1 MALLKHPLALAV
13 LGGAILLIFFTWRH
27 RRRATANAA
36 DHGLVHIPKT
46 EQDLTRYYVASM
58 ALFLVLAL
66 ASCWA
71 ATEYAAWAFNW
82 PVVFGGCTWTVP
94 LPGAA
99 PAAARWVCGPHL
111 YEPFA
116 IFVWIFKYERLTRP
130 AQAAIFDRA
139 HAIVG
144 IGFVFALIAPM
155 YFIFRRSQRIKS
167 ERNDLHGSAHWA
179 VQKEVEATNL
189 LPSEANRGG
198 VVFGAWRDP
207 SGRVQYLRHKGP
219 EHMMVFAPTRSG
231 KGVGIVI
238 PTLVSWDESVLVLDI
253 KGENWALTS
262 GFRER
267 VLKQRALKFDPTA
280 LDSARFNPLLEIRLD
295 LNMVKDVQNICTLI
309 VDPDGKGLEDH
320 WAKTA
325 FDLLVG
331 VVIFV
336 LVCEFPEGV
345 QPDRSLATVLGILS
359 DGGVFR
365 EVAETSAE
373 ARAQA
378 AAEKAAKAGAQGA
391 APKKPAQAVAE
402 GAKKVLEYIEQTALE
417 AMRALD
423 AAPAAPSSGPDDGV
437 PADQTGHAWRARRN
451 AWLTVAAS
459 SRAWLN
465 KPANEGGSV
474 LSTALSFLS
483 LYRDPIVADNTRVS
497 DFSVESL
504 MGGRNPDGQVV
515 KEKTSLYLVVPP
527 SDKDRLKPLLR
538 IVVSQV
544 VRRLTEG
551 MDFDTGGGKSR
562 FPHRLLLLID
572 EFPSLGKLEI
582 FEEALAFI
590 AGYGMKAL
598 LVAQDR
604 VQLAKAYSKEE
615 SIFSNCHIRIAY
627 APNNPETADMLSKMC
642 GQATVTHVQRQ
653 YSGNRMHIMLQN
665 VNTNEQIVGRPL
677 LTADECMRLPP
688 DDEIVFVA
696 GHAPLYCQKIKYYAD
711 SAMAARTALGMAA
724 STGRSADAARPPDR
738 AAPGTGA
745 TPHKAPVTGGAGGAS
760 GEIRL
765 GAALDAVFGD
775 LFAGIVSPPQPIS
788 PGGDDAATTD
798 TDGEDTQ

>member
-1 MALLKHPLALAV
+1 MVLLTHPLALAV
-13 LGGAILLIFFTWRH
+13 LGGAILLILFTWRH
-27 RRRATANAA
+27 RRRAAATAAE
-36 DHGLVHIPKT
+36 HGLVHIPKAD
-46 EQDLTRYYVASM
+46 QDLTRYYAASM

-82 PVVFGGCTWTVP
+82 PAVFGGCTWTAPAGGTP
-94 LPGAA
+94 LPGAV

-144 IGFVFALIAPM
+144 IGFVLALIAPM
-155 YFIFRRSQRIKS
+155 YFIFRRSQRIKN

-179 VQKEVEATNL
+179 APKEVEATKL
-189 LPSEANRGG
+189 LPSPENRGG

-207 SGRVQYLRHKGP
+207 SGRVHYLRHKGP

-267 VLKQRALKFDPTA
+267 VLEQRALKFDPTA

-309 VDPDGKGLEDH
+309 VDPDGRGLEDH

-345 QPDRSLATVLGILS
+345 EPDRSLATVLGILS

-402 GAKKVLEYIEQTALE
+402 GAKKVLEYIEQTALD

-423 AAPAAPSSGPDDGV
+423 AAPAE
-437 PADQTGHAWRARRN
+437 GHAWRARRN
-451 AWLTVAAS
+451 AWLTVAAA

-504 MGGRNPDGQVV
+504 MGGKNPDGQAV

-598 LVAQDR
+598 LIVQDR
-604 VQLAKAYSKEE
+604 VQLAKSYTKEE

-696 GHAPLYCQKIKYYAD
+696 GTAPIYCQKIKYYGD

-724 STGRSADAARPPDR
+724 STGRSPDAPPPPD
-738 AAPGTGA
+738 GA
-745 TPHKAPVTGGAGGAS
+745 VP
-760 GEIRL
+760 
-765 GAALDAVFGD
+765 GAALHSTLGEVLSA
-775 LFAGIVSPPQPIS
+775 LSANS
-788 PGGDDAATTD
+788 PGGDDAAVTD
-798 TDGEDTQ
+798 TDGEEIE

>member
-1 MALLKHPLALAV
+1 MALLKHTLALAV
-13 LGGAILLIFFTWRH
+13 LGGAMLLILLTWRH
-27 RRRATANAA
+27 RRRSAATAAE
-36 DHGLVHIPKT
+36 HGLVHIPKAD
-46 EQDLTRYYVASM
+46 QDLTRYYAASM

-82 PVVFGGCTWTVP
+82 PAVFGGCTWTAPAGGTP
-94 LPGAA
+94 LPGAV

-144 IGFVFALIAPM
+144 IGFVLALIAPM
-155 YFIFRRSQRIKS
+155 YFIFRRSQRIKN

-179 VQKEVEATNL
+179 APKEVEATKL
-189 LPSEANRGG
+189 LPSPENRGG

-207 SGRVQYLRHKGP
+207 SGRVHYLRHKGP

-309 VDPDGKGLEDH
+309 VDPDGRGLEDH

-345 QPDRSLATVLGILS
+345 EADRSLATVLGILS

-402 GAKKVLEYIEQTALE
+402 GAKKVLEYIEQTALD

-423 AAPAAPSSGPDDGV
+423 AAPAE
-437 PADQTGHAWRARRN
+437 GHAWRARRN
-451 AWLTVAAS
+451 AWLTVAAA

-504 MGGRNPDGQVV
+504 MGGKNPDGQAV

-544 VRRLTEG
+544 VCRLTEG

-598 LVAQDR
+598 LIVQDR
-604 VQLAKAYSKEE
+604 VQLAKSYTKEE

-696 GHAPLYCQKIKYYAD
+696 GTAPIYCQKIKYYGD

-724 STGRSADAARPPDR
+724 STGRSPDAPPPPD
-738 AAPGTGA
+738 GA
-745 TPHKAPVTGGAGGAS
+745 VP
-760 GEIRL
+760 
-765 GAALDAVFGD
+765 GAALHSTLGEVLSA
-775 LFAGIVSPPQPIS
+775 LPANS
-788 PGGDDAATTD
+788 PGGDDAAVTD
-798 TDGEDTQ
+798 TDGEEIE

>member
-1 MALLKHPLALAV
+1 MALLKHTLALAV
-13 LGGAILLIFFTWRH
+13 LGGAMLLILFTWRH
-27 RRRATANAA
+27 RRRSAATAAE
-36 DHGLVHIPKT
+36 HGLVHIPKAD
-46 EQDLTRYYVASM
+46 QDLTRYYAASM

-82 PVVFGGCTWTVP
+82 PAVFGGCTWTAPAGGTP
-94 LPGAA
+94 LPGAV

-144 IGFVFALIAPM
+144 IGFVLALIAPM
-155 YFIFRRSQRIKS
+155 YFIFRRSQRIKN

-179 VQKEVEATNL
+179 APKEVEATKL
-189 LPSEANRGG
+189 LPSPENRGG

-207 SGRVQYLRHKGP
+207 SGRVHYLRHKGP

-309 VDPDGKGLEDH
+309 VDPDGRGLEDH

-336 LVCEFPEGV
+336 LVCESPEGV
-345 QPDRSLATVLGILS
+345 EPDRSLATVLGILS

-402 GAKKVLEYIEQTALE
+402 GAKKVLEYIEQTALD

-423 AAPAAPSSGPDDGV
+423 AAPAE
-437 PADQTGHAWRARRN
+437 GHAWRARRN
-451 AWLTVAAS
+451 AWLTVAAA

-504 MGGRNPDGQVV
+504 MGGKNPDGQAV

-598 LVAQDR
+598 LIVQDR
-604 VQLAKAYSKEE
+604 VQLAKSYTKEE

-677 LTADECMRLPP
+677 LTADECMRLPS

-696 GHAPLYCQKIKYYAD
+696 GTAPIYCQKIKYYGD

-724 STGRSADAARPPDR
+724 STGRSPDAPPPPD
-738 AAPGTGA
+738 GA
-745 TPHKAPVTGGAGGAS
+745 VP
-760 GEIRL
+760 
-765 GAALDAVFGD
+765 GAALHSTLGEVLSA
-775 LFAGIVSPPQPIS
+775 LPANS
-788 PGGDDAATTD
+788 PGGDDAAVTD
-798 TDGEDTQ
+798 TDGEEIE

>member
-1 MALLKHPLALAV
+1 MTLLTHPLALAV
-13 LGGAILLIFFTWRH
+13 LGGAILLVLFTWR
-27 RRRATANAA
+27 RRRRVAA
-36 DHGLVHIPKT
+36 SGAEHGLVHIPKT
-46 EQDLTRYYVASM
+46 EQDLTRYYAASM

-66 ASCWA
+66 AACWA
-71 ATEYAAWAFNW
+71 ATEYAAWAFRW
-82 PVVFGGCTWTVP
+82 PVVFGGCTWTGP
-94 LPGAA
+94 LQGAA
-99 PAAARWVCGPHL
+99 PARGGWVCGPHL

-116 IFVWIFKYERLTRP
+116 IFVWIFRYERLTRP

-139 HAIVG
+139 HFIVG
-144 IGFVFALIAPM
+144 IGFVFALLAPM
-155 YFIFRRSQRIKS
+155 FFIFRRSQRIKS

-179 VQKEVEATNL
+179 AEKEVEATQL
-189 LPSEANRGG
+189 LPSAANRGG
-198 VVFGAWRDP
+198 VVFGAWRDGA
-207 SGRVQYLRHKGP
+207 GRVHYLRHKGP

-345 QPDRSLATVLGILS
+345 EPDRSLATVLGILS

-365 EVAETSAE
+365 EVAEFSAE

-378 AAEKAAKAGAQGA
+378 AAEKAAKAGAQGG
-391 APKKPAQAVAE
+391 APKKPTQAVAE
-402 GAKKVLEYIEQTALE
+402 GAKKVLEHIEQTALE

-423 AAPAAPSSGPDDGV
+423 AAPAALPSGLKDHDGV
-437 PADQTGHAWRARRN
+437 ADAGHAWRARRN

-465 KPANEGGSV
+465 KPANEAGSV

-504 MGGRNPDGQVV
+504 MGGKNPDGQAV

-604 VQLAKAYSKEE
+604 VQLAKAYTKEE

-696 GHAPLYCQKIKYYAD
+696 GTAPIYCQKIKYFAD
-711 SAMAARTALGMAA
+711 SAMAARTALGVAA
-724 STGRSADAARPPDR
+724 STGRG
-738 AAPGTGA
+738 PGTGRQVERNSPA
-745 TPHKAPVTGGAGGAS
+745 TDTPSEDDEDSEAAGEDVPTAPRGGIGGA
-760 GEIRL
+760 
-765 GAALDAVFGD
+765 AVTEPD
-775 LFAGIVSPPQPIS
+775 E
-788 PGGDDAATTD
+788 
-798 TDGEDTQ
+798 EDIG

>member
-1 MALLKHPLALAV
+1 MTLLTSPLALAV
-13 LGGAILLIFFTWRH
+13 LGGAILLILFTWR
-27 RRRATANAA
+27 RRRRSTATAAE
-36 DHGLVHIPKT
+36 HGLVHIPKAD
-46 EQDLTRYYVASM
+46 QDLTRYYAASM

-82 PVVFGGCTWTVP
+82 PAVFGGCTWTLPV
-94 LPGAA
+94 PGAA

-139 HAIVG
+139 HFIVG
-144 IGFVFALIAPM
+144 AGFVFALLAPM
-155 YFIFRRSQRIKS
+155 FFIFRRSQRIKS

-179 VQKEVEATNL
+179 AEKEVEATQL

-198 VVFGAWRDP
+198 VVFGAWRDGA
-207 SGRVQYLRHKGP
+207 GRVQYLRHKGP

-309 VDPDGKGLEDH
+309 VDPDGRGLEDH

-345 QPDRSLATVLGILS
+345 EPDRSLATVLGILS

-365 EVAETSAE
+365 EVAESSAE
-373 ARAQA
+373 VRTRV
-378 AAEKAAKAGAQGA
+378 AAEKAAARGEKPTQTRV
-391 APKKPAQAVAE
+391 APAE
-402 GAKKVLEYIEQTALE
+402 GAKKVLEYIEQAALE
-417 AMRALD
+417 AMKSLD
-423 AAPAAPSSGPDDGV
+423 AAPPPSGASDGTEAAG
-437 PADQTGHAWRARRN
+437 AAGHAWRARRN

-497 DFSVESL
+497 DFSIESL
-504 MGGRNPDGQVV
+504 MGGKNPDGQAV

-598 LVAQDR
+598 LIVQDR
-604 VQLAKAYSKEE
+604 VQLAKSYTKEE

-696 GHAPLYCQKIKYYAD
+696 GTAPIYCQKIKYYAD
-711 SAMAARTALGMAA
+711 AAMAARTALGTAA
-724 STGRSADAARPPDR
+724 STGRAADALPPPDR
-738 AAPGTGA
+738 ATAGAGDVPRTGPADGTGS
-745 TPHKAPVTGGAGGAS
+745 VTGGAGGAG
-760 GEIRL
+760 GEIQL
-765 GAALDAVFGD
+765 GGPLQAALGDILSGLRPIAPGVGDATV
-775 LFAGIVSPPQPIS
+775 
-788 PGGDDAATTD
+788 TD
-798 TDGEDTQ
+798 TDAEDIE

>member
-1 MALLKHPLALAV
+1 MALLKHTLALAV
-13 LGGAILLIFFTWRH
+13 LGGAMLLILFTWRH
-27 RRRATANAA
+27 RRRSAATAAE
-36 DHGLVHIPKT
+36 HGLVHIPKAD
-46 EQDLTRYYVASM
+46 QDLTRYYAASM

-82 PVVFGGCTWTVP
+82 PAVFGGCTWTAPAGGTP
-94 LPGAA
+94 LPGAV

-144 IGFVFALIAPM
+144 IGFVLALIAPM
-155 YFIFRRSQRIKS
+155 YFIFRRSQRIKN

-179 VQKEVEATNL
+179 APKEVEATKL
-189 LPSEANRGG
+189 LPSPENRGG

-207 SGRVQYLRHKGP
+207 SGRVHYLRHKGP

-309 VDPDGKGLEDH
+309 VDPDGRGLEDH

-345 QPDRSLATVLGILS
+345 EPDRSLATVLGILS

-402 GAKKVLEYIEQTALE
+402 GAKKVLEYIEQTALD

-423 AAPAAPSSGPDDGV
+423 AAPAE
-437 PADQTGHAWRARRN
+437 GHAWRARRN
-451 AWLTVAAS
+451 AWLTVAAA

-504 MGGRNPDGQVV
+504 MGGKNPDGQAV

-598 LVAQDR
+598 LIVQDR
-604 VQLAKAYSKEE
+604 VQLAKSYTKEE

-696 GHAPLYCQKIKYYAD
+696 GTAPIYCQKIKYYGD

-724 STGRSADAARPPDR
+724 STGRSPDAPPPPD
-738 AAPGTGA
+738 GA
-745 TPHKAPVTGGAGGAS
+745 VP
-760 GEIRL
+760 
-765 GAALDAVFGD
+765 GAALHSTLGEVLSA
-775 LFAGIVSPPQPIS
+775 LSANS
-788 PGGDDAATTD
+788 PGGDDAAVTD
-798 TDGEDTQ
+798 TDGEEIE

>member
-1 MALLKHPLALAV
+1 MALLKHPLALAI
-13 LGGAILLIFFTWRH
+13 LGGAILLILFAW
-27 RRRATANAA
+27 RRRRRSTTTAAE
-36 DHGLVHIPKT
+36 HGLVHIPKAD
-46 EQDLTRYYVASM
+46 QDLTRYYAASM

-82 PVVFGGCTWTVP
+82 PAVFGGCTWTAPAGGTP
-94 LPGAA
+94 LPGAV

-144 IGFVFALIAPM
+144 IGFVLALIAPM
-155 YFIFRRSQRIKS
+155 YFIFRRSQRIKN

-179 VQKEVEATNL
+179 APKEVEATKL
-189 LPSEANRGG
+189 LPSPENRGG

-207 SGRVQYLRHKGP
+207 SGRVHYLRHKGP

-309 VDPDGKGLEDH
+309 VDPDGRGLEDH

-345 QPDRSLATVLGILS
+345 EPDRSLATVLGILS

-402 GAKKVLEYIEQTALE
+402 GAKKVLEYIEQTALD

-423 AAPAAPSSGPDDGV
+423 AAPAE
-437 PADQTGHAWRARRN
+437 GHAWRARRN
-451 AWLTVAAS
+451 AWLTVAAA

-504 MGGRNPDGQVV
+504 MGGKNPDGQAV

-598 LVAQDR
+598 LIVQDR
-604 VQLAKAYSKEE
+604 VQLAKSYTKEE

-677 LTADECMRLPP
+677 LTADECMRLPS

-696 GHAPLYCQKIKYYAD
+696 GTAPIYCQKIKYYGD

-724 STGRSADAARPPDR
+724 STGRSPDAPPPPD
-738 AAPGTGA
+738 GA
-745 TPHKAPVTGGAGGAS
+745 VP
-760 GEIRL
+760 
-765 GAALDAVFGD
+765 GAALHSTLGEVLSA
-775 LFAGIVSPPQPIS
+775 LPANS
-788 PGGDDAATTD
+788 PGGDDAAVTD
-798 TDGEDTQ
+798 TDGEEIE

>member
-1 MALLKHPLALAV
+1 MALLTHSLALTV
-13 LGGAILLIFFTWRH
+13 LGGAILLVLFTWRRRL
-27 RRRATANAA
+27 RRRTIVEAVE
-36 DHGLVHIPKT
+36 HGLVHIPKT
-46 EQDLTRYYVASM
+46 QQDLTRYYAASM

-82 PVVFGGCTWTVP
+82 PPVFGGCTWTGP
-94 LPGAA
+94 A
-99 PAAARWVCGPHL
+99 PAHWVCGPHL

-130 AQAAIFDRA
+130 AQAVIFDRA
-139 HAIVG
+139 HFIVG
-144 IGFVFALIAPM
+144 IGFVFALLAPM
-155 YFIFRRSQRIKS
+155 FFIFRRSQRIKS

-179 VQKEVEATNL
+179 VQKEVEATQL
-189 LPSEANRGG
+189 LPSEENRGG
-198 VVFGAWRDP
+198 VVFGAWRDGA
-207 SGRVQYLRHKGP
+207 GRVHYLRHKGP

-267 VLKQRALKFDPTA
+267 VLGQRAIKFDPTA

-309 VDPDGKGLEDH
+309 VDPDGRGLEDH

-336 LVCEFPEGV
+336 LVCEFPESV

-365 EVAETSAE
+365 EVAESSAE
-373 ARAQA
+373 ARALA
-378 AAEKAAKAGAQGA
+378 AAEKAAKAGAQGG

-423 AAPAAPSSGPDDGV
+423 AIPAAPSSTPTDDGV
-437 PADQTGHAWRARRN
+437 VPPIRPAAGGQAGAGAGHAWRARRN

-465 KPANEGGSV
+465 KPPNEGGSV

-497 DFSVESL
+497 DFSIESL
-504 MGGRNPDGQVV
+504 MGGKNPGGDEV

-538 IVVSQV
+538 ILVSQV

-551 MDFDTGGGKSR
+551 MDFDKGGGKSR

-711 SAMAARTALGMAA
+711 SAMAARTALGVAS

-738 AAPGTGA
+738 VVPGPGAAPSMGS
-745 TPHKAPVTGGAGGAS
+745 VTGGAGGAS
-760 GEIRL
+760 GEIQL
-765 GAALDAVFGD
+765 GGALGD
-775 LFAGIVSPPQPIS
+775 ILSGLWPIS
-788 PGGDDAATTD
+788 PGGGDATVTD
-798 TDGEDTQ
+798 ADGEDKG

>member
-13 LGGAILLIFFTWRH
+13 LGGAILLILLTWRR
-27 RRRATANAA
+27 RRRATANEAE
-36 DHGLVHIPKT
+36 HGLVHIPKAD
-46 EQDLTRYYVASM
+46 QDLTRYYAASM

-94 LPGAA
+94 VPGAA

-144 IGFVFALIAPM
+144 IGFVLALIAPM
-155 YFIFRRSQRIKS
+155 YFIFRRSQRIKN

-179 VQKEVEATNL
+179 AQREVETTKL
-189 LPSEANRGG
+189 LPSPTNRGG
-198 VVFGAWRDP
+198 VVFGAWRDA

-309 VDPDGKGLEDH
+309 VDPDGRGLEDH

-336 LVCEFPEGV
+336 LVCEFPDGV

-402 GAKKVLEYIEQTALE
+402 GAKKVLEYIEQTALD

-423 AAPAAPSSGPDDGV
+423 AAPAE
-437 PADQTGHAWRARRN
+437 GHAWRARRN
-451 AWLTVAAS
+451 AWLTVAAA

-504 MGGRNPDGQVV
+504 MGGKNPDGQAV

-598 LVAQDR
+598 LIVQDR
-604 VQLAKAYSKEE
+604 VQLAKSYTKEE

-677 LTADECMRLPP
+677 LTADECMRLPS

-696 GHAPLYCQKIKYYAD
+696 GTAPIYCQKIKYYGD

-724 STGRSADAARPPDR
+724 STGRSPDAPPPPD
-738 AAPGTGA
+738 GA
-745 TPHKAPVTGGAGGAS
+745 VP
-760 GEIRL
+760 
-765 GAALDAVFGD
+765 GAALHSTLGEVLSA
-775 LFAGIVSPPQPIS
+775 LPANS
-788 PGGDDAATTD
+788 PGGDDAAVTD
-798 TDGEDTQ
+798 TDGEEIE

>member
-1 MALLKHPLALAV
+1 MALLKHTLALAV
-13 LGGAILLIFFTWRH
+13 LGGAMLLILFTWRH
-27 RRRATANAA
+27 RRRSAATAAE
-36 DHGLVHIPKT
+36 HGLVHIPKAD
-46 EQDLTRYYVASM
+46 QDLTRYYAASM

-82 PVVFGGCTWTVP
+82 PAVFGGCTWTAPAGGTP
-94 LPGAA
+94 LPGAV

-144 IGFVFALIAPM
+144 IGFVLALIAPM
-155 YFIFRRSQRIKS
+155 YFIFRRSQRIKN

-179 VQKEVEATNL
+179 APKEVEATKL
-189 LPSEANRGG
+189 LPSPENRGG

-207 SGRVQYLRHKGP
+207 SGRVHYLRHKGP

-267 VLKQRALKFDPTA
+267 VLGQRALKFDPTA

-309 VDPDGKGLEDH
+309 VDPDGRGLEDH

-345 QPDRSLATVLGILS
+345 EADRSLATVLGILS

-402 GAKKVLEYIEQTALE
+402 GAKKVLEYIEQTALD

-423 AAPAAPSSGPDDGV
+423 AAPAE
-437 PADQTGHAWRARRN
+437 GHAWRARRN
-451 AWLTVAAS
+451 AWLTVAAA

-504 MGGRNPDGQVV
+504 MGGKNPDGQAV

-598 LVAQDR
+598 LIVQDR
-604 VQLAKAYSKEE
+604 VQLAKSYTKEE

-677 LTADECMRLPP
+677 LTADECMRLPS

-696 GHAPLYCQKIKYYAD
+696 GTAPIYCQKIKYYGD

-724 STGRSADAARPPDR
+724 STGRSPDAPPPPD
-738 AAPGTGA
+738 GA
-745 TPHKAPVTGGAGGAS
+745 VP
-760 GEIRL
+760 
-765 GAALDAVFGD
+765 GAALHSTLGEVLSA
-775 LFAGIVSPPQPIS
+775 LPANS
-788 PGGDDAATTD
+788 PGGDDAAVTD
-798 TDGEDTQ
+798 TDGEEIE

>member
-1 MALLKHPLALAV
+1 MTLLMHPLALAV
-13 LGGAILLIFFTWRH
+13 LGGAMLLILFTWRH
-27 RRRATANAA
+27 RRRSAATAAE
-36 DHGLVHIPKT
+36 HGLVHIPKAD
-46 EQDLTRYYVASM
+46 QDLTRYYAASM

-82 PVVFGGCTWTVP
+82 PAVFGGCTWTAPAGGTPV
-94 LPGAA
+94 PGAA

-155 YFIFRRSQRIKS
+155 YFIFRRSQRIRN

-179 VQKEVEATNL
+179 AQKEVEATKL
-189 LPSEANRGG
+189 LPSPENRGG

-207 SGRVQYLRHKGP
+207 SGRVHYLRHKGP

-267 VLKQRALKFDPTA
+267 VLGQRALKFDPTA

-309 VDPDGKGLEDH
+309 VDPDGRGLEDH

-423 AAPAAPSSGPDDGV
+423 AAPATPASGPDDGV

-451 AWLTVAAS
+451 AWLTVAAA

-504 MGGRNPDGQVV
+504 MGGKNPDGQAV

-598 LVAQDR
+598 LIVQDR
-604 VQLAKAYSKEE
+604 VQLAKSYTKEE

-696 GHAPLYCQKIKYYAD
+696 GTAPIYCQKIKYYGD

-724 STGRSADAARPPDR
+724 STGRSPDAPPPPDR
-738 AAPGTGA
+738 AAPGTGS
-745 TPHKAPVTGGAGGAS
+745 VTGGSGGAR
-760 GEIRL
+760 GEIWL
-765 GAALDAVFGD
+765 GEALHAALGEVLSA
-775 LFAGIVSPPQPIS
+775 LPANS
-788 PGGDDAATTD
+788 PGGGDAAVTD
-798 TDGEDTQ
+798 TDGEDIE